1 MTLQTERRQGS
12 YAHLYAFCALMVLT
26 AFLLDS
32 PARVME
38 GFVRILISPSNL
50 ITDYIEIGGL
60 GAAFFNSGIIGLATV
75 FLLHLS
81 RVEMNGA
88 ALAGILTVCGFA
100 FFGKT
105 LYNSIPITFGVYLYC
120 LFKKV
125 PFKEVV
131 VTGLFATA
139 LGPLISELSF
149 GLGLTPWKGILAGCI
164 AGIVIGLIV
173 IPLANAFF
181 NFHQGFNLY
190 NTGFTVGIIGMFAT
204 GILRMFNLQV
214 DTVLI
219 VSSGNN
225 ATLSIFLLA
234 LFAVIF
240 LAGLFYNGWS
250 FKNYQQLLGFSGR
263 LRTDYVQQCGYGI
276 TLMNMA
282 IMGLLAWSYIILIGA
297 QINGAS
303 IGALFTILG
312 FSAYGKHPVNTIPI
326 FLGAFTASVL
336 NIHDPT
342 GTVAVIAV
350 LFGSTLAPI
359 AGRFG
364 IIAGIIA
371 GFIHVSVTL
380 NVGYLHGGMNLY
392 NNGFSG
398 GFVAALMVPLCV
410 MITEKFNLRKGLR
423 DN

>member
-1 MTLQTERRQGS
+1 MGLNEIKKGS
-12 YAHLYAFCALMVLT
+12 YIHLYVFCTLMVLT

-32 PARVME
+32 PPRVFD

-60 GAAFFNSGIIGLATV
+60 GAAFFNSGLIGLATV

-105 LYNSIPITFGVYLYC
+105 IYNSIPITFGVYLYC

-125 PFKEVV
+125 PFKEVA

-149 GLGLTPWKGILAGCI
+149 GLELELWKGMLAGCI
-164 AGIVIGLIV
+164 TGIIIGFIV

-181 NFHQGFNLY
+181 CFHQGFNLY
-190 NTGFTVGIIGMFAT
+190 NTGFTAGIIGMFAT
-204 GILRMFNLQV
+204 GILRMFNLRV
-214 DTVLI
+214 ETVLI

-225 ATLSIFLLA
+225 VTLSVFLLA

-240 LAGLFYNGWS
+240 MIGLYYNGWS
-250 FKNYQQLLGFSGR
+250 LNGYKQLLGYSGQ
-263 LRTDYVQQCGYGI
+263 LRTDYVLKCGYGI
-276 TLMNMA
+276 TLINMA
-282 IMGLLAWSYIILIGA
+282 VMGLIAWGYIILIGA
-297 QINGAS
+297 QINGAC

-312 FSAYGKHPVNTIPI
+312 FSAYGKHPANTIPI
-326 FLGAFTASVL
+326 FLGAFAASVL

-364 IIAGIIA
+364 IIAGIFA

-380 NVGYLHGGMNLY
+380 NVSYLHGGMNLY

-398 GFVAALMVPLCV
+398 GFVAALLMPLCV
-410 MITEKFNLRKGLR
+410 MIAEKFNLKKGLR
-423 DN
+423 NN